1 MKFILRLNYSNFPDN
16 VGVHVQQRTISV
28 CIWCTGG
35 LERGFGNQKMAAYA
49 YLVESTTNKYY
60 NQKKPC
66 KTMAVQER
74 LSSSSYGIAV
84 SKSLKGLTKDLTLAI
99 LELREKAKIKVFEN
113 KWWSEKGNVTMTMRV
128 LMR

>member
-1 MKFILRLNYSNFPDN
+1 MVTCSV
-16 VGVHVQQRTISV
+16 VGQFWLQKGNDTFAFFAPQDSTIPTFQTMWEFMYNKEPSPFV
-28 CIWCTGG
+28 SGAQEGW
-35 LERGFGNQKMAAYA
+35 ERVWKSEDGSYA

-84 SKSLKGLTKDLTLAI
+84 SKSLKGLT
-99 LELREKAKIKVFEN
+99 
-113 KWWSEKGNVTMTMRV
+113 
-128 LMR
+128 